1 MTRRSTQHWN
11 KKKYKIQDMKRYIYV
26 NHATW
31 NLNQKL
37 TAYVVNWKSISICAE
52 NAKWKIMISTNT
64 VSRCL
69 PNINEDDNDKY
80 ICLSCHG
87 RLQKTDYEN
96 PIVPHNLKNTCVN
109 AGAKF
114 LKCLQDK
121 PEYVCTCC
129 HHMMFQKSVKVFNIS
144 EYRMNEYIVRKSL
157 SYCYRMKL

>member
-1 MTRRSTQHWN
+1 MKLEPKVNCVCCKLEIDFHLCR
-11 KKKYKIQDMKRYIYV
+11 KYKM
-26 NHATW
+26 
-31 NLNQKL
+31 
-37 TAYVVNWKSISICAE
+37 E
-52 NAKWKIMISTNT
+52 NYHFNKHI

-129 HHMMFQKSVKVFNIS
+129 HHMMFQKSVKVFNIN
-144 EYRMNEYIVRKSL
+144 EYQMNEYIVRKSL
-157 SYCYRMKL
+157 SY